1 MPSHAKKIWI
11 DLDNSPHVPFFR
23 PIIEEINKY
32 GHRTIL
38 TARNA
43 FQVCELAD
51 LFNLRYQR
59 IGRHYGKNKIL
70 KVAGVFFR
78 ALQLAPTL
86 LSQKPHLALS
96 HGSRSQ
102 ILLATLIGIP
112 SVNINDY
119 EHSKGLPFFYPTW
132 AIVPE
137 VISNNALMNFR
148 KGIFKYPGIKEDVYV
163 PNFKPNSRILSD
175 LNVNAEDLVVTIRP
189 PATEAHYHNPKS
201 EELFETVIDW
211 VGNAPNSRLVVI
223 PRHEMQRSFVVKKWS
238 RWCTEGKILIPAQVV
253 DGLNLIWHSDLVI
266 SGGGTMNREAAALGV
281 PVYSIF
287 RGKIG
292 AVDKYLADNRRLT
305 LLESIDDVCTK
316 IALIKRHRPAK
327 PEHTNPAAL
336 QSIVGNI
343 IAILEEIP

>member
-32 GHRTIL
+32 GHQTIL

-102 ILLATLIGIP
+102 ALLAPLIGIP
-112 SVNINDY
+112 SVNIYDY
-119 EHSKGLPFFYPTW
+119 EHTKGLPFFYPTW
-132 AIVPE
+132 TIVPE
-137 VISNNALMNFR
+137 VVYNNALMNFR
-148 KGIFKYPGIKEDVYV
+148 KDIFKYPGIKEDVYV
-163 PNFKPNSRILSD
+163 LNFKPNSRILSD
-175 LNVNAEDLVVTIRP
+175 LSVNGEDLVVIIRP

-201 EELFETVIDW
+201 EELFEAVINW
-211 VGNAPNSRLVVI
+211 VGNASNSRLIVI
-223 PRHEMQRSFVVKKWS
+223 PRQEMQRSFVVKKWP

-305 LLESIDDVCTK
+305 LLESIDDVYTK

-336 QSIVGNI
+336 QSIVGTI
-343 IAILEEIP
+343 IAILEKIP